1 VPEYAIVLDLDF
13 TLWRPPICTDD
24 FIVGVIANYMGRAD
38 AGQSDMLAG
47 RQLKRDTPIR
57 RWVGQHPDVDPE
69 DAYLRMFDD
78 GTIVSRYDAL
88 HQEGLYEVFAEN
100 REAAGMG
107 KDARALYGEP
117 ARKMLEQLSGPKA
130 VWTANT
136 REYAE
141 RVLRDLGLLDCFD
154 KIFTREDDLSKVERS
169 SYETVKSQLPVARVF
184 YVDENV
190 YYLELAQSAGLV
202 AVHAHQ
208 WAPRQYRRVCEQQ
221 KPLCAPRLEDLPGLI
236 ESLLCQQND

>member
-1 VPEYAIVLDLDF
+1 VPDYAIVLDLDF
-13 TLWRPPICTDD
+13 TLWKPPISSDE
-24 FIVGVIANYMGRAD
+24 FIVGVIANYMGRAN

-47 RQLKRDTPIR
+47 RRLKRDTPIR
-57 RWVGQHPDVDPE
+57 RWVEQHPDIDPD

-88 HQEGLYEVFAEN
+88 SKEDLYDAFAEN

-117 ARKMLEQLSGPKA
+117 ARKVLEQLSGPRT

-141 RVLRDLGLLDCFD
+141 RVLRDLGLRDCFD
-154 KIFTREDDLSKVERS
+154 KIFTRDDNLSKVERS
-169 SYETVKSQLPVARVF
+169 SYEIVKEQLPVARVF

-190 YYLELAQSAGLV
+190 LYLELAQSAGLV
-202 AVHAHQ
+202 AIHAHQ
-208 WAPRQYRRVCEQQ
+208 WAPRQYRRVCEKQ
-221 KPLCAPRLEDLPGLI
+221 KLPCAPRLEDLQSLI
-236 ESLLCQQND
+236 ESLLCRQND